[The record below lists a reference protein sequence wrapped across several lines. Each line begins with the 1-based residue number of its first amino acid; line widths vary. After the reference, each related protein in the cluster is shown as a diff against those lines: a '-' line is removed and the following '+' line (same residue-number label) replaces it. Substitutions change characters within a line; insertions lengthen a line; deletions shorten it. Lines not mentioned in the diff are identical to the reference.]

1 MGVAYKAIF
10 SNLVQPAILGY
21 ILPSNPPLSFRA
33 LLSVP
38 IEAIAGFKWELSKEM
53 ILESGRHR

>member
-1 MGVAYKAIF
+1 VGVAYKPIS

-33 LLSVP
+33 LLSVT
-38 IEAIAGFKWELSKEM
+38 IEAIAGFFNGVVKKDDPPN
-53 ILESGRHR
+53 RRA

>member
-33 LLSVP
+33 LLSVT
-38 IEAIAGFKWELSKEM
+38 IEAIAGFLNAVVKKDDP
-53 ILESGRHR
+53 RNPQA